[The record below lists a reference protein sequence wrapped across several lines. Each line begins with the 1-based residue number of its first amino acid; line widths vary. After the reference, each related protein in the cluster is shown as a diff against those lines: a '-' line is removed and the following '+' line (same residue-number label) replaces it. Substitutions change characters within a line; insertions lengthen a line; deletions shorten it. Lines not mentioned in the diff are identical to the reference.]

1 MGSKER
7 ERKVKAVSKET
18 NARVLSDPRGGSAKD
33 PKQVVRSRLRDMMF
47 RANALL
53 GREKEAIEAAEK
65 PGQFY

>member
-1 MGSKER
+1 
-7 ERKVKAVSKET
+7 
-18 NARVLSDPRGGSAKD
+18 
-33 PKQVVRSRLRDMMF
+33 MF